1 MRYCAVWMVPV
12 LLAFAVP
19 DQARG
24 GGTEASQEEIRFD
37 DALRQMSGVPQLQAA
52 RQALDSKRTMNRK
65 ISTLTNNPQVGM
77 QVGYRRELEVSGLE
91 TQINVQQ
98 SMSLG
103 NYSQTRKRAAQAEEN
118 QLESELRAQ
127 RFWRELRAGRAW
139 LRLWGTVQVLHAAE
153 HEVELA
159 QKLTERTMRAV
170 SAGAMTQA
178 DLSEAE
184 SYQAEAELAHLTL
197 EGEAFEQG
205 LELANSIGRSSSVP
219 LRPAGG
225 LPVIELPALTDA
237 LRADLLRLAERLPG
251 VVEQKNATLAETA
264 RHEELRAH
272 RLGSLWLGAQFV
284 REPSAP
290 FSLVGTMGMQLPL
303 FDRGEREQADSL
315 SLIARRQGEAAEE
328 VLKARSMVA
337 QALHDVGHSE
347 QIVLKLQQSALPA
360 TEQTLRL
367 RERLLSLGDG
377 TVLEVLIQRRAV
389 FALRGRL
396 GRAQADHAASR
407 FFLSRLLHGVQLDG
421 RSLSSADGG
430 QK

>member
-1 MRYCAVWMVPV
+1 MRYCAVWILPV

-19 DQARG
+19 EMARG
-24 GGTEASQEEIRFD
+24 GAEASQPEIRFD
-37 DALRQMSGVPQLQAA
+37 DALRQASAVPQLQAA
-52 RQALDSKRTMNRK
+52 RQALDRKRAMNRK
-65 ISTLTNNPQVGM
+65 IATLTSNPQIGM
-77 QVGYRRELEVSGLE
+77 QVGYRRELDVSGLE
-91 TQINVQQ
+91 TQVNVQQ

-103 NYSQTRKRAAQAEEN
+103 NYSQARKRAALAEET
-118 QLESELRAQ
+118 QLAAELETQ
-127 RFWRELRAGRAW
+127 RLLRELRAGRAW

-159 QKLTERTMRAV
+159 QKLTERTTKAV
-170 SAGAMTQA
+170 AAGAMTQA

-205 LELANSIGRSSSVP
+205 LELANSIGLSVAAP
-219 LRPAGG
+219 LRPTGG
-225 LPVIELPALTDA
+225 LPVVELPPLTDA
-237 LRADLLRLAERLPG
+237 LRAELSRLAERLPS
-251 VVEQKNATLAETA
+251 VVEQQHATRAETA
-264 RHEELRAH
+264 RHEELRTH

-303 FDRGEREQADSL
+303 FDRGEREQADTL
-315 SLIARRQGEAAEE
+315 AQIARKQGEEAEE
-328 VLKARSMVA
+328 LLRARSLVA

-367 RERLLSLGDG
+367 RERLLSLGDA
-377 TVLEVLIQRRAV
+377 TVLEVLMQRRAV

-396 GRAQADHAASR
+396 GRAQAEHANSR
-407 FFLSRLLHGVQLDG
+407 FFLSRLLQYSQPDARAV
-421 RSLSSADGG
+421 SSADGG
-430 QK
+430 LK